1 MAQPSLFWRTE
12 ENFVSIKLRGRLTI
26 LGLKKKCITQTNGD
40 EENMEERGRK
50 LAPVLQGSSSVM
62 LDIIHLSQAKVQSK
76 KYRKN
81 SD

>member
-1 MAQPSLFWRTE
+1 
-12 ENFVSIKLRGRLTI
+12 
-26 LGLKKKCITQTNGD
+26 
-40 EENMEERGRK
+40 MEERGRK